1 MKKVIDVKIEKPQ
14 YSVITNITFSQVD
27 AWFGH
32 TRKDLKMDIIYPE
45 DKTKKYPCV
54 VWVCGGGWLSI
65 DKSVH
70 LAYLSQLA
78 RSGFVVASV
87 EYRTSNEAVF
97 PTQIQ
102 DVKSGIRYL
111 KAHADR
117 YSIDTERIGVMGESA
132 GAYLAAMAGLVN
144 DKKYDVG
151 CYLEQSSKVYAVCAW
166 YPPTDISKFPYKS
179 ELQAQ
184 ASFESL
190 MFGKN
195 VFTHKD
201 EAVKISPVSCV
212 TKDAPPFLIIHGTSD
227 STVPFSQGEILHD
240 KLTEFD
246 CDATLIA
253 INGAE
258 HADINFYQDVIWDNI
273 IKFFAE
279 KL

>member
-1 MKKVIDVKIEKPQ
+1 MKKVIDVKIENPQ
-14 YSVITNITFSQVD
+14 YCVVTNITFSQVD
-27 AWFGH
+27 SWFGH
-32 TRKDLKMDIIYPE
+32 TRKDLKLDLIYPE

-65 DKSVH
+65 DKSAH

-97 PTQIQ
+97 PTQLQ

-117 YSIDTERIGVMGESA
+117 YSIDTKRIGVMGESA
-132 GAYLAAMAGLVN
+132 GGYLASMAGLVN

-151 CYLEQSSKVYAVCAW
+151 DYLEQSSKVYAVCPW
-166 YPPTDISKFPYKS
+166 YPPTDLSKFPFKS

-190 MFGKN
+190 MMGKN
-195 VFTHKD
+195 IFTHKD
-201 EAVKISPVSCV
+201 EAFKISPVSYV
-212 TKDAPPFLIIHGTSD
+212 TKDVPPFLIIHGTGD
-227 STVPFSQGEILHD
+227 STVPFSQSEILHD
-240 KLTEFD
+240 KLSEFD

-258 HADINFYQDVIWDNI
+258 HADINFYQDIIWDKI
-273 IKFFAE
+273 IKFFKE

>member
-1 MKKVIDVKIEKPQ
+1 MKKVIDVKIDKPQ
-14 YSVITNITFSQVD
+14 FSVITNITFSQVD

-54 VWVCGGGWLSI
+54 VWICGGGWLSI
-65 DKSVH
+65 DKSAH

-102 DVKSGIRYL
+102 DVKSAVRYL
-111 KAHADR
+111 KAHSDR
-117 YSIDTERIGVMGESA
+117 YSIDTERIGAMGESA

-144 DKKYDVG
+144 DKQYDVG

-212 TKDAPPFLIIHGTSD
+212 TKDAPPFLMIHGSKD
-227 STVPFSQGEILHD
+227 NTVPFSQSELLYD
-240 KLTEFD
+240 KLTESG
-246 CDATLIA
+246 CYAQLIELK
-253 INGAE
+253 GAD
-258 HADINFYQDVIWDNI
+258 HADINFYQDIVWENI
-273 IKFFAE
+273 INFFKE
-279 KL
+279 RL

>member
-1 MKKVIDVKIEKPQ
+1 MKKVIDVKIENPQ
-14 YSVITNITFSQVD
+14 YCVVTNITFSQVD
-27 AWFGH
+27 SWFGH
-32 TRKDLKMDIIYPE
+32 TRKDLKLDLIYPE

-65 DKSVH
+65 DKSAH

-97 PTQIQ
+97 PTQLQ

-117 YSIDTERIGVMGESA
+117 YSIDTKRIGVMGESA
-132 GAYLAAMAGLVN
+132 GGYLASMAGLVN

-151 CYLEQSSKVYAVCAW
+151 DYLEQSSKVYAVCPW
-166 YPPTDISKFPYKS
+166 YPPTDLSKFPFKS

-190 MFGKN
+190 MMGKN
-195 VFTHKD
+195 IFTHKD
-201 EAVKISPVSCV
+201 EAFKISPVSYV
-212 TKDAPPFLIIHGTSD
+212 TKDAPPFLIIHGTGD
-227 STVPFSQGEILHD
+227 STVPFSQSEILHD

-258 HADINFYQDVIWDNI
+258 HADINFYQDIIWDKI
-273 IKFFAE
+273 IKFFKE

>member
-1 MKKVIDVKIEKPQ
+1 MKKVIDVKIENPQ
-14 YSVITNITFSQVD
+14 YCVVTNITFSQVD
-27 AWFGH
+27 SWFGH
-32 TRKDLKMDIIYPE
+32 TRKDLKLDLIYPE

-65 DKSVH
+65 DKSAH

-97 PTQIQ
+97 PTQLQ

-117 YSIDTERIGVMGESA
+117 YSIDTKRIGVMGESA
-132 GAYLAAMAGLVN
+132 GGYLASMAGLVN

-151 CYLEQSSKVYAVCAW
+151 DYLEQSSKVYAVCPW
-166 YPPTDISKFPYKS
+166 YPPTDLSKFPFKS

-190 MFGKN
+190 MMGKN
-195 VFTHKD
+195 IFTHKD
-201 EAVKISPVSCV
+201 EAFKISPVSYV
-212 TKDAPPFLIIHGTSD
+212 TKDAPPFLIIHGTGD
-227 STVPFSQGEILHD
+227 STVPFSQSEILHD

-258 HADINFYQDVIWDNI
+258 HADINFYQDIILDKI
-273 IKFFAE
+273 IKFFKE

>member
-1 MKKVIDVKIEKPQ
+1 MKKVIDVKIENPQ
-14 YSVITNITFSQVD
+14 YCVVTNITFSQVD
-27 AWFGH
+27 SWFGH
-32 TRKDLKMDIIYPE
+32 TRKDLKLDLIYPE

-65 DKSVH
+65 DKSAH

-97 PTQIQ
+97 PTQLQ

-117 YSIDTERIGVMGESA
+117 YSIDTKRIGVMGESA
-132 GAYLAAMAGLVN
+132 GGYLASMAGLVN

-151 CYLEQSSKVYAVCAW
+151 DYLEQSSKVYAVCPW
-166 YPPTDISKFPYKS
+166 YPPTDLSKFPFKS

-190 MFGKN
+190 MMGKN
-195 VFTHKD
+195 IFTHKD
-201 EAVKISPVSCV
+201 EAFKISPVSYV
-212 TKDAPPFLIIHGTSD
+212 TKDAPPFLIIHGTGD
-227 STVPFSQGEILHD
+227 STVPFSQSEILHD

-258 HADINFYQDVIWDNI
+258 HADINFYQDIIWNNI
-273 IKFFAE
+273 IKFFKE

>member
-1 MKKVIDVKIEKPQ
+1 MKKVIDVKIDKPQ
-14 YSVITNITFSQVD
+14 FSVITNITFSQVD

-54 VWVCGGGWLSI
+54 VWICGGGWLSI
-65 DKSVH
+65 DKSAH

-102 DVKSGIRYL
+102 DVKSAVRYL
-111 KAHADR
+111 KAHSDR
-117 YSIDTERIGVMGESA
+117 YSIDTERIGTMGESA

-144 DKKYDVG
+144 DKQYDVG

-212 TKDAPPFLIIHGTSD
+212 AKDAPPFLMIHGSKD
-227 STVPFSQGEILHD
+227 NTVPFSQSELLYD
-240 KLTEFD
+240 KLTESG
-246 CDATLIA
+246 CYAQLIELK
-253 INGAE
+253 GAD
-258 HADINFYQDVIWDNI
+258 HADINFYQDIVWENI
-273 IKFFAE
+273 INFFKE
-279 KL
+279 RL

>member
-1 MKKVIDVKIEKPQ
+1 MKKVIDVKIENPQ
-14 YSVITNITFSQVD
+14 YCVVTNITFSQVD
-27 AWFGH
+27 SWFGH
-32 TRKDLKMDIIYPE
+32 TRKDLKLDLIYPE

-65 DKSVH
+65 DKSAH

-97 PTQIQ
+97 PTQLQ

-117 YSIDTERIGVMGESA
+117 YSIDTKRIGVMGESA
-132 GAYLAAMAGLVN
+132 GGYLASMAGLVN

-151 CYLEQSSKVYAVCAW
+151 DYLEQSSKVYAVCPW
-166 YPPTDISKFPYKS
+166 YPPTDLSKFPFKS

-190 MFGKN
+190 MMGKN

-201 EAVKISPVSCV
+201 EAFKISPVSYV
-212 TKDAPPFLIIHGTSD
+212 TKDAPPFLIIHGTGD
-227 STVPFSQGEILHD
+227 STVPFSQSEILHD

-258 HADINFYQDVIWDNI
+258 HADINFYQDIIWDKI
-273 IKFFAE
+273 IKFFKE

>member
-1 MKKVIDVKIEKPQ
+1 MKKVIDVKIENPQ
-14 YSVITNITFSQVD
+14 YCVVTNITFSQVD
-27 AWFGH
+27 SWFGH
-32 TRKDLKMDIIYPE
+32 TRKDLKLDLIYPE

-65 DKSVH
+65 DKSAH

-97 PTQIQ
+97 PTQLQ

-117 YSIDTERIGVMGESA
+117 YSIDTKRIGVMGESA
-132 GAYLAAMAGLVN
+132 GGYLASMAGLVN

-151 CYLEQSSKVYAVCAW
+151 DYLEQSSKVYAVCPW
-166 YPPTDISKFPYKS
+166 YPPTDLSKFPFKS

-184 ASFESL
+184 GSFESL
-190 MFGKN
+190 MMGKN

-201 EAVKISPVSCV
+201 EAFKISPVSHV
-212 TKDAPPFLIIHGTSD
+212 TKDAPPFLIIHGTGD
-227 STVPFSQGEILHD
+227 STVPFSQSEILHD

-258 HADINFYQDVIWDNI
+258 HADINFYQDIILDKI
-273 IKFFAE
+273 IKFFKE

>member
-1 MKKVIDVKIEKPQ
+1 MKKVIDVKIDKPQ
-14 YSVITNITFSQVD
+14 FSVITNITFSQVD

-45 DKTKKYPCV
+45 DKTKKHPCV
-54 VWVCGGGWLSI
+54 VWICGGGWLSI
-65 DKSVH
+65 DKSAH

-102 DVKSGIRYL
+102 DVKSAVRYL
-111 KAHADR
+111 KAHSDR
-117 YSIDTERIGVMGESA
+117 YSIDTERIGAMGESA

-144 DKKYDVG
+144 DKQYDVG

-212 TKDAPPFLIIHGTSD
+212 TKDAPPFLMIHGSKD
-227 STVPFSQGEILHD
+227 NTVPFSQSELLYD
-240 KLTEFD
+240 KLTESG
-246 CDATLIA
+246 CYAQLIELK
-253 INGAE
+253 GAD
-258 HADINFYQDVIWDNI
+258 HADINFYQDIVWENI
-273 IKFFAE
+273 INFFKE
-279 KL
+279 RL